1 MQSQRYKTGPDLR
14 ELFLQVLAFNQNR
27 IQIHDP
33 GFRLPAQLHLRPL
46 CLPLLTERLP
56 RVLLPLSE
64 PRPCR
69 QSVFALF
76 SRAAAAAAEAAA
88 FCVIYRFLRVAKN
101 KTAPASTRRRCRRRS
116 RQQATGNKRLRG

>member
-76 SRAAAAAAEAAA
+76 SRPAAAAEAAA